1 MMMTYIR
8 LVLITC
14 FIILSSPNYAQTI
27 KIDSTKFTINHG
39 DLTFYLDKDTAS
51 FVSVHKVT
59 YQQVIKL
66 DGKRSDKWHKE
77 KPFGPY
83 NREAYQRSGYD
94 LGHLTPSNITSYND
108 SLNYHSFSLFNQAP
122 QLAGFN
128 RGKWSQLENYVEQLI
143 LKKKLDAIVI
153 TGVIYDNKEK
163 TYLSKSRIKIP
174 IAYYKIVVFSNN
186 KVYAWMGSNFNGMI
200 TKTDI
205 KTILEMARKNNNK
218 LGIKVLK

>member
-1 MMMTYIR
+1 MTYIR
-8 LVLITC
+8 TFLITC
-14 FIILSSPNYAQTI
+14 FIISSLFIQAQSV

-39 DLTFYLDKDTAS
+39 DLTFYLDNDTAS
-51 FVSVHKVT
+51 FVSVHTVT
-59 YQQVIKL
+59 YKEVIRL

-83 NREAYQRSGYD
+83 NREAYQKSGYD
-94 LGHLTPSNITSYND
+94 LGHLTPSNITSYDD

-143 LKKKLDAIVI
+143 LKKKSDAIII
-153 TGVIYDNKEK
+153 TGVIYDNKKK
-163 TYLSKSRIKIP
+163 TYLGKSRIKVP
-174 IAYYKIVVFSNN
+174 IAYYKIAVFNKK
-186 KVYAWMGSNFNGMI
+186 KVYAWMGSNVNGLI

-205 KTILEMARKNNNK
+205 KTIVKMANENGNK
-218 LGIKVLK
+218 LNLKIN